1 MLIRTELLKL
11 RTVRGPWL
19 LLGAAQLVILA
30 GIGGLMAN
38 GKDVRDPATAV
49 AAVAHVGLVSLFALV
64 LGIMAMAGE
73 YRHRTITDAYLGTPR
88 RGRLVLAKL
97 VVYPLVGIGFG
108 LVGLATALIVT
119 AIWFATKGTGLDL
132 STVDLWRTVAGGV
145 IWNGAFAAIGVGLGA
160 LVRNLVGAI
169 AGALAWLALVE
180 GILGQLVGASASKWL
195 PFAAGT
201 ALGRLPGAANRGGPA
216 QWAAGLVLV
225 GYAVAFAALAVA
237 GTVRRD
243 VT

>member
-1 MLIRTELLKL
+1 VLIRTELLKL
-11 RTVRGPWL
+11 RTVRTPWL

-64 LGIMAMAGE
+64 LGILAVAGE
-73 YRHRTITDAYLGTPR
+73 YRHRTITDAYLATPR

-97 VVYPLVGIGFG
+97 VLYPLVGIGFG
-108 LVGLATALIVT
+108 LVGLATALVVT
-119 AIWFATKGTGLDL
+119 AIWFATKGASLDL
-132 STVDLWRTVAGGV
+132 STVDLWRTVIGGIV
-145 IWNGAFAAIGVGLGA
+145 WNGAFAAIGVGLGA

-180 GILGQLVGASASKWL
+180 GIVGQLIGASWL

-201 ALGRLPGAANRGGPA
+201 ALGRLPGAEHHGGPS

-225 GYAVAFAALAVA
+225 GYAAAFAVLAVV